1 MSSIQADVHLCRKE
15 YAKQRKLEQFI
26 CRRQFKRPDTKKWH
40 VILLFS
46 TIPLLLLCA
55 ILFSFVWQKTST
67 VHSILVFLLLLLFIF
82 ELYVRFCLVQT
93 VKCYQH
99 YAKEETRQRCM
110 CVPSC
115 SEYAILCLEK
125 IFPLVIA
132 LIKIRIRLY
141 KTCKG
146 EDYKLDFPFKKMNF
160 EFEKK
165 YLS

>member
-1 MSSIQADVHLCRKE
+1 MPSVQSDVDLCRKE
-15 YAKQRKLEQFI
+15 YVRQRKLEQFV
-26 CRRQFKRPDTKKWH
+26 CQRQLTRPNTRKWH

-46 TIPLLLLCA
+46 TVPLLLLCA
-55 ILFSFVWQKTST
+55 VLSSFVWQTST
-67 VHSILVFLLLLLFIF
+67 AYSILVFLLLILFIF
-82 ELYVRFCLVQT
+82 ELYVRFCLIQT

-99 YAKEETRQRCM
+99 YAKEETRRRCM

-115 SEYAILCLEK
+115 SEYAILCLER
-125 IFPLVIA
+125 IFPLTIA

-146 EDYKLDFPFKKMNF
+146 EDYKLDFPFEKMNF

>member
-1 MSSIQADVHLCRKE
+1 MSSIQADVALCRKE
-15 YAKQRKLEQFI
+15 YMKQRKLEQFV
-26 CRRQFKRPDTKKWH
+26 CQRQLKRPNTKKWH

-46 TIPLLLLCA
+46 IVPLLLLCVA
-55 ILFSFVWQKTST
+55 LFFFIWQTST
-67 VHSILVFLLLLLFIF
+67 VYRLLVFVLLLLFIF

-99 YAKEETRQRCM
+99 YAKDVIRQRCM

-115 SEYAILCLEK
+115 SEYAILCLER

-132 LIKIRIRLY
+132 LIKIRKRLY

-146 EDYKLDFPFKKMNF
+146 EDYKLDFPFKKMNS

>member
-1 MSSIQADVHLCRKE
+1 MHLAKADIALCRKE
-15 YAKQRKLEQFI
+15 YIKQRKLEEIISQ
-26 CRRQFKRPDTKKWH
+26 RQLKRPSTKKWQ

-46 TIPLLLLCA
+46 FAPVLFFGIS
-55 ILFSFVWQKTST
+55 LFSF
-67 VHSILVFLLLLLFIF
+67 ILPTATIFKISVFLLLLCLTF
-82 ELYVRFCLVQT
+82 ELYIRSCLIQL

-99 YAKEETRQRCM
+99 YAKEETRRRCM

-115 SEYAILCLEK
+115 SEYAIICLK
-125 IFPLVIA
+125 RLFPLSFA

-146 EDYKLDFPFKKMNF
+146 EDCKLDFPFKKMNF

-165 YLS
+165 HLN